1 MAVFVLYVGAE
12 VWTRVVFGPL
22 DKALEEEV
30 KDLPEEE
37 EEEVGIF
44 IPFPGTTKQLQPQPY
59 RGTDPEWQAFIKFSK
74 DKSLGKS
81 VQGKE

>member
-1 MAVFVLYVGAE
+1 MLVQKFGQESFLGH
-12 VWTRVVFGPL
+12 WTRRS
-22 DKALEEEV
+22 EEEV
-30 KDLPEEE
+30 KNLPEEE

-44 IPFPGTTKQLQPQPY
+44 IPFPGTTKQLQPKPY

-81 VQGKE
+81 VQGNE